1 MNSSAPSLA
10 PRFVSETAPRLA
22 TPPFYRRIVRRR
34 LPSLRIAAWGLLGS
48 VMFLATGCMRQE
60 SKPPQPKPL
69 VRVVPVVRKEVAPE
83 VTLVGTV
90 VAFQTSRVASGAAG
104 LVQWYPHRPGVFLHK
119 DEVLV
124 RLRSTDVELQ
134 LQAAR
139 ALEKEKRYRYEEL
152 RRGALPEEI
161 EQAKALL
168 ESAKAQL
175 RLAEGRFRRAQVL
188 FDSGTIN
195 QEEFDHVRTELDQA
209 RQNVVAR
216 QAAYQLKLKGTP
228 AEQLQ
233 QAKAAW
239 EAQQEEVRRL
249 EEELAKRTIRAPFDG
264 YLAEKLTEPGQWV
277 HVGDPVALLINL
289 DVVEAV
295 VQVDESYLPL
305 VQLGRAVQVQA
316 DALPGPYRTLQGTV
330 ARVVPRAQWEQG
342 SRSFPVH
349 VRIENPKQNDQP
361 LLKEGMMV
369 RVRFQGAP
377 RRLTLVPKDAVVRS
391 SGRPLVFVLN
401 QDNQVQA
408 VPIEEGQAYRG
419 WIEVRSG
426 NLEPQSLVVTDGA
439 ERLRSFMEVEVMAP
453 EKEKTEVAQEPDSP
467 QSARRRDG
475 PLPGGG

>member
-1 MNSSAPSLA
+1 MSMFWTVLRRSDRAGSAKFGPFAGGSPPRGLSGLSLPGMLVLLLLCGAGCTRQAPS
-10 PRFVSETAPRLA
+10 
-22 TPPFYRRIVRRR
+22 PP
-34 LPSLRIAAWGLLGS
+34 P
-48 VMFLATGCMRQE
+48 
-60 SKPPQPKPL
+60 PKP
-69 VRVVPVVRKEVAPE
+69 RVMVAPVVQKEVAPE

-90 VAFQTSRVASGAAG
+90 VALQTSQVASGAAG
-104 LVQWYPHRPGVFLHK
+104 LVQWFPHRPGEFFKK

-175 RLAEGRFRRAQVL
+175 RLAQARFRRAEVL
-188 FDSGTIN
+188 FQSGTIN

-209 RQNVVAR
+209 QQEVVAR

-264 YLAEKLTEPGQWV
+264 YLVQKLTEPGQWV
-277 HVGDPVALLINL
+277 HVGDAVAVLINL

-305 VQLGRAVQVQA
+305 VQVGSRVSVQA

-330 ARVVPRAQWEQG
+330 FKVVPRAQWQQG

-349 VRIENPKQNDQP
+349 VRIENPKHQGQP

-369 RVRFQGAP
+369 RVRFQGPP

-391 SGRPLVFVLN
+391 SGRPLVFVLD
-401 QDNQVQA
+401 QDQHVRA
-408 VPIEEGQAYRG
+408 VPIEEGASYAG

-426 NLEPQSLVVTDGA
+426 SLAPETLVVTDGA
-439 ERLRSFMEVEVMAP
+439 ERLRSFMEVEVVSAP
-453 EKEKTEVAQEPDSP
+453 EENEVAQEPSP
-467 QSARRRDG
+467 QSSRNSDG
-475 PLPGGG
+475 TLQSGG